1 MFSASARCAGANAP
15 LLPGTGR
22 RCAPYS
28 GGSTNQILIWR
39 FRSPASR
46 TRFAATSRSS
56 YAPLPPP
63 RPRRPP
69 CLRSSLLRR
78 PPRIPARQ
86 FTCERDKGGL
96 LQPEPRFDGVQRRL
110 YPSSFPISALSRRE
124 YWPSGVV
131 DYPSSFVRSSNRSD
145 CAKVG
150 SQVADAVPK
159 ICAQVPDSSVPIA
172 NPGVVE
178 QKPIPAGLAPR
189 KEGIYVW
196 AWKSVTL
203 RFTDAASHCKSL
215 AFGISRG
222 RSKGFT
228 AAPVYLRPRGIP
240 KIPFSLQAA
249 WDCGT
254 RTGALSAVHRP
265 NCCLMTRS
273 DLL

>member
-110 YPSSFPISALSRRE
+110 YPSSFAVGALSVCEDWRA
-124 YWPSGVV
+124 GLVV
-131 DYPSSFVRSSNRSD
+131 YPSSCVLSLNRAD
-145 CAKVG
+145 WAKVG
-150 SQVADAVPK
+150 RLVAGAV
-159 ICAQVPDSSVPIA
+159 
-172 NPGVVE
+172 
-178 QKPIPAGLAPR
+178 
-189 KEGIYVW
+189 
-196 AWKSVTL
+196 
-203 RFTDAASHCKSL
+203 
-215 AFGISRG
+215 
-222 RSKGFT
+222 
-228 AAPVYLRPRGIP
+228 
-240 KIPFSLQAA
+240 
-249 WDCGT
+249 
-254 RTGALSAVHRP
+254 
-265 NCCLMTRS
+265 
-273 DLL
+273 